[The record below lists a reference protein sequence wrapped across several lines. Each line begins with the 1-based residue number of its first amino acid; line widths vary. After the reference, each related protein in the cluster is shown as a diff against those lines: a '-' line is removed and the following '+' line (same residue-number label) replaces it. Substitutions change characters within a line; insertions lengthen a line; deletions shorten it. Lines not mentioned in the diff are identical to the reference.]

1 MQTTLM
7 AVVTMV
13 MVTMMM
19 VVAATVVIKIEDCT
33 TVRIFT
39 FSSISLGIIIYT
51 GPLLRPS
58 ANWHPISG
66 YHSHCWQNSFLGNA
80 VVVEAFPSWTP
91 GRSAGRCNCTLTNAF
106 QRVTRLP
113 MWPFRY
119 YPVTRRQP
127 RAVFG
132 GFGSISG
139 RWMLAKLCK
148 AVTMAEDSS
157 HITAAHNNILMQPCC
172 FFRCGRVVTQLKLRR
187 KKGL

>member
-7 AVVTMV
+7 AVLTMV
-13 MVTMMM
+13 TVTMMM

-80 VVVEAFPSWTP
+80 VVVEAFPSWTL
-91 GRSAGRCNCTLTNAF
+91 GGQQVDTNVHWQMLSIGWEDCLCGHF
-106 QRVTRLP
+106 VTIPSLVGSHTSSSEDLAPFLEGGCSYAKRLS
-113 MWPFRY
+113 W
-119 YPVTRRQP
+119 
-127 RAVFG
+127 
-132 GFGSISG
+132 
-139 RWMLAKLCK
+139 
-148 AVTMAEDSS
+148 
-157 HITAAHNNILMQPCC
+157 
-172 FFRCGRVVTQLKLRR
+172 LKIVPT
-187 KKGL
+187 